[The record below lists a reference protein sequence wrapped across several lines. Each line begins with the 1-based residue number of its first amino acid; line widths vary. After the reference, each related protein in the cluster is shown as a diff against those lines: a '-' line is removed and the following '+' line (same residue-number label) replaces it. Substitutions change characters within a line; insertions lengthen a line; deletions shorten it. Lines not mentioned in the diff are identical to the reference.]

1 MLHRAVGVFV
11 ALTVLM
17 VGWAVA
23 ADETTVKGK
32 IKKVDVEKKTVVV
45 TTDDGKDIDVVFTDS
60 GPPYL
65 FGPSNGKVAKGLK
78 DERMVPDWEVT
89 LYFEKKDGKDVCTKF
104 QLGKK
109 K

>member
-1 MLHRAVGVFV
+1 MLPRVVIMCV
-11 ALTVLM
+11 ALLVL
-17 VGWAVA
+17 VGWAAA

-32 IKKVDVEKKTVVV
+32 IKSVSVEKKTVVV
-45 TTDDGKDIDVVFTDS
+45 VTEDKKEIEVVFKDD

-65 FGPSNGKVAKGLK
+65 FGPNNGKVTKGLK